1 MSASPLYRAAAITA
15 CCVLLESCGAGA
27 LGGAAV
33 VLHGPPGQDSRKN
46 FEDIVG
52 SRVGKD
58 ISTQR
63 YSPVSSRIL
72 ENGTEELKYS
82 CCSKTCFYYYL
93 VDAKTNVITS
103 WRYEGD
109 CYIVP

>member
-1 MSASPLYRAAAITA
+1 MVKRIGFWALITCLSLLNGCAAA
-15 CCVLLESCGAGA
+15 A

-46 FEDIVG
+46 FETIVG
-52 SRVGKD
+52 GRVGED
-58 ISTQR
+58 IFPQR
-63 YSPVSSRIL
+63 YTPIDRRDL
-72 ENGTEELKYS
+72 EGDKRELKYS
-82 CCSKTCFYYYL
+82 CCSKTCFYYYV
-93 VDAKTNVITS
+93 VDNKTNKIDS